1 MNPPL
6 TYFSAYFGLFA
17 ALSLGVACNA
27 FLDIGYGSFSTEVI
41 LWATVFAWTLHV
53 GWKQQG
59 SPQESGQQQ
68 QKIVLIL
75 GFVATV
81 LVFMPLWG
89 LPRAGLY
96 LLAALQ
102 AAQNCVT
109 TSRRQLHMG
118 LLVSAVMVMFA
129 AAHYRADWTMLF
141 YLAPYV
147 AAVVFTLVSEQIN
160 RRADD
165 LRQVSLGQPTAGGQG
180 MAIAAATLSILL
192 LATSFYLLTPQLT
205 WPQLFWR
212 YGQLSNI
219 GLLGESP
226 GSGAPGQPDTAGG
239 SGGAGADGTA
249 AGQNG
254 PGDGQSAAGNPS
266 ARGWP
271 TPAEM
276 RAAADRPGMPQW
288 QSTTIRQLASL
299 SESLQQTLAPV
310 MENLEALWNAFK
322 EWLQKHRTAAW
333 LSLFALFLLIL
344 LGVIALLL
352 REVKIV
358 TWLHTRYD
366 YLRLGLLARHASGSA
381 GARQYY
387 LAMERLFVIQD
398 TPRPP
403 AANTREY
410 LAAMTRYR
418 PHLAA
423 EISALTRLFETARY
437 SQAAADANDLK
448 QMRQLYRQLFH
459 KLG

>member
-6 TYFSAYFGLFA
+6 TYFSAYLGLFA

-41 LWATVFAWTLHV
+41 LWAAVFAWTLRV

-89 LPRAGLY
+89 LPRAGIY
-96 LLAALQ
+96 LLAVLQ

-109 TSRRQLHMG
+109 TSRRQLHLG

-129 AAHYRADWTMLF
+129 ASHYRADWTMLF

-160 RRADD
+160 RRAED

-180 MAIAAATLSILL
+180 MAIAAATTTILL
-192 LATSFYLLTPQLT
+192 LATTFYLLTPQVT

-226 GSGAPGQPDTAGG
+226 GSGGAGQSGG
-239 SGGAGADGTA
+239 EGASGGAGSDGATD
-249 AGQNG
+249 GQNG
-254 PGDGQSAAGNPS
+254 PGDGQPGAASPS

-271 TPAEM
+271 TPGEM
-276 RAAADRPGMPQW
+276 RAAADRPGMPHW

-299 SESLQQTLAPV
+299 SESLQQSLAPV
-310 MENLEALWNAFK
+310 MENLEALWNAIK

-333 LSLFALFLLIL
+333 LSLFALLLLIL

-352 REVKIV
+352 REVKVV
-358 TWLHTRYD
+358 TWLRTRYD
-366 YLRLGLLARHASGSA
+366 YLRLGLLAQHASGCA

-387 LAMERLFVIQD
+387 QAMERLFVIQD

-410 LAAMTRYR
+410 LAAMTQFR
-418 PHLAA
+418 PHLQA
-423 EISALTRLFETARY
+423 ETSALTRLFEMARY
-437 SQAAADANDLK
+437 GRATADAGDLE
-448 QMRQLYRQLFH
+448 QMRRLYRQLFH